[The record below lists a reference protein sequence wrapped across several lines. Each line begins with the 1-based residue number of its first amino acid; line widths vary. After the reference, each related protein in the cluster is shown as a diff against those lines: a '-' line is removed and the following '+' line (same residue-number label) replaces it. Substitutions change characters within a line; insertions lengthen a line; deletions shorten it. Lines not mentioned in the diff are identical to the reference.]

1 MFISIFHAASYIVT
15 YSWLLHRNA
24 GYWDG
29 IVSACVFQP
38 DTSLGEEVVL
48 MRLIPGALLVPRR
61 SVENYAVLKML
72 FWMVSECKTGSTE
85 YCEALQMLFISPES
99 VNTCNH
105 TADAWPRGS
114 HWQQPLTSPSPELQ
128 FLHSSPR
135 MIQHMNDITELIFI
149 HMHYSDCAPSSNI
162 QLCIFVIFYSG
173 VFEDWVLCKGYRII
187 CHWWCA
193 IQLQLNL
200 DVFNILPVQN
210 IYNLDTMFHLVG

>member
-85 YCEALQMLFISPES
+85 CYEALQMLFISPKS

-105 TADAWPRGS
+105 TADAWPRTDTGNNPP
-114 HWQQPLTSPSPELQ
+114 HPLPQ
-128 FLHSSPR
+128 NSSAYIPPQEWFSIW
-135 MIQHMNDITELIFI
+135 MIQQNWYLLICTI
-149 HMHYSDCAPSSNI
+149 LI
-162 QLCIFVIFYSG
+162 
-173 VFEDWVLCKGYRII
+173 VL
-187 CHWWCA
+187 HH
-193 IQLQLNL
+193 Q
-200 DVFNILPVQN
+200 
-210 IYNLDTMFHLVG
+210 T